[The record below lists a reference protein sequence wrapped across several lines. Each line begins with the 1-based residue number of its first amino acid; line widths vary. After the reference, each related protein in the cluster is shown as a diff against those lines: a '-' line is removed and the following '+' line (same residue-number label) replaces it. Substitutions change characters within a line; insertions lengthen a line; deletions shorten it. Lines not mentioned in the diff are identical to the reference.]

1 MQTNHMKTLTY
12 SPEEAERN
20 GYKSIT
26 TLYFF
31 NDEADMK
38 YLSAVLAD
46 MANVKHCLIKTLRGV
61 EVARLKTEIL

>member
-1 MQTNHMKTLTY
+1 
-12 SPEEAERN
+12 
-20 GYKSIT
+20 
-26 TLYFF
+26 
-31 NDEADMK
+31 MK